1 MRRILFR
8 WQQLLHA
15 YQRNRERMKRGVVLD
30 QVVVGL
36 GHSYGVGDA

>member
-15 YQRNRERMKRGVVLD
+15 DHRNRERMQRGVVLD
-30 QVVVGL
+30 QVAVRL